1 MPKKDENA
9 IHCSFCGKPQD
20 QVSRLIA
27 GPGGVFICNECVE
40 LCREI
45 IDEEMVEVFSRK
57 AECEP
62 PKKTVTVVM
71 CPECHEEMTVPKMAC
86 YRKPAIG
93 IRDEDYEV

>member
-1 MPKKDENA
+1 MQIIKWSKECKW
-9 IHCSFCGKPQD
+9 IGECRSCGC
-20 QVSRLIA
+20 
-27 GPGGVFICNECVE
+27 VFVYQGSDIER
-40 LCREI
+40 REI

-62 PKKTVTVVM
+62 PRKTVTVVM